1 MDILAFRS
9 SPVEFRSNSIVQKSR
24 LKMPYTGP
32 DKIGDVTMG
41 KAKLEYIHVH
51 THTPTYRER
60 GTEWWADDV
69 KRYS

>member
-1 MDILAFRS
+1 
-9 SPVEFRSNSIVQKSR
+9 
-24 LKMPYTGP
+24 MPYTGP

>member
-24 LKMPYTGP
+24 LKIPYTGP

-41 KAKLEYIHVH
+41 KAKLEYIYVH

-60 GTEWWADDV
+60 GTE
-69 KRYS
+69 